1 MKNLVLLIIV
11 VFAFCT
17 TAVASDIA
25 FYVGNP
31 NVDGWYD
38 VDSMNADVETII
50 AEVGSLFKDV
60 SKFDDSQFDDFGA
73 WVEERTDDGKM
84 DILWLNGCMPSV
96 LYPFPN
102 LEPDGSRIEEWLD
115 GGNMIINVGDWF
127 GYVSYE
133 GGSRQSENT
142 GNGAANILDLSS
154 GIIVSAD
161 NTSLPVTAEG
171 QEYLPSLG
179 SGNVISCRPIALS
192 AVVAPWEVAA
202 VFAGN
207 ATQADPLVIH
217 NTETDGY
224 VAFVNQSSGSGPP
237 GWLDDRGL
245 TCAEFIANW
254 VNEVIGLGG
263 GGNPFARRPDPK
275 DGSLLIQT
283 WGTLSW
289 KEGFYAVSHD
299 VYIGT
304 NFDDVNEGAA
314 DTFVGNT
321 LQATQIIGFMGFPI
335 PDGLVPGTTYY
346 WRVDEVND
354 ANAASPWKGDVWSF
368 SVPPKTG
375 YNPIPSD
382 GAKFVE
388 TDGPALS
395 WTPGFDARL
404 HYVYFG
410 TSYDEVDNATGAL
423 PLSDPTFTPAG
434 TLEPGTTYYWRVDE
448 FDVAATHKGS
458 VWSFTTGKLG
468 GGVKGEY
475 YHWSDPSFVGGGG
488 NPGPGQAFGNL
499 VLTRIDPRID
509 FTFSNSPDPTVN
521 EDLFSARWTGEVEAA
536 FTETYTFYT
545 SSDDGARL
553 WIDGQKLIDAW
564 VDQGTTEY
572 RGTIDLVAGEKYSL
586 VMEYYENGGGAVA
599 ELRWSSPSTP
609 KDFVPQ
615 AALSRLVHANSPKPI
630 DGTDGVHL
638 MSDLRWSP
646 GDFAS
651 SHEVY
656 LGTDEAAVA
665 GATKASPEYK
675 TGKALGEE
683 SFDPGQLEF
692 DTTYYWRIDEV
703 DNINPD
709 SPWEGKVWSFW
720 TGDFLVVDDF
730 EGYDDLDPPVGE
742 PGNRIWDKWMDGYG
756 TLNNGALVARD
767 YPPYTEQ
774 TIVNSG
780 AQSMEYR
787 FDNTIK
793 ISEATLG
800 LTFPTD
806 WTANGVTKLS
816 IQFRGSSGN
825 SAERIF
831 VALGNAVVYHPDPA
845 ATQINEWTEWVID
858 LNEFAGANLGN
869 VLSMTIGVGTR
880 NVPGVDATGTLYFDD
895 IWLIQ

>member
-1 MKNLVLLIIV
+1 MKKIVLVLV
-11 VFAFCT
+11 VAFLLCP
-17 TAVASDIA
+17 AAMAADIA
-25 FYVGNP
+25 FYIGQWNS
-31 NVDGWYD
+31 DGWYD
-38 VDSMNADVETII
+38 ESQFEDVDQII
-50 AEVGSLFKDV
+50 AATGNMFKDIQ
-60 SKFDDSQFDDFGA
+60 QFDDNQFDAFGA
-73 WVEERTDDGKM
+73 WVDERMDDGKM
-84 DILWLNGCMPSV
+84 DIIWLNGCTPSV
-96 LYPFPN
+96 LYQFPN
-102 LEPDGSRIEEWLD
+102 VNPDGSRAEEWLD

-127 GYVSYE
+127 AYCSYE
-133 GGSRQSENT
+133 GGSRQSDNV

-154 GIIVSAD
+154 GIIAGSGQGLMV
-161 NTSLPVTAEG
+161 VTETG
-171 QEYLPSLG
+171 EEYVPSLNAVT
-179 SGNVISCRPIALS
+179 SDRPVQLS
-192 AVVAPWEVAA
+192 SVAAPWEVAA
-202 VFAGN
+202 IFAQNSAG
-207 ATQADPLVIH
+207 THADPVVLH

-224 VAFVNQSSGSGPP
+224 FVALNQAGG
-237 GWLDDRGL
+237 GNWVDDRGQV
-245 TCAEFIANW
+245 CAEFIGNW
-254 VNEVIGLGG
+254 VKALLV
-263 GGNPFARRPDPK
+263 GNPLARRPDPK
-275 DGSLLIQT
+275 DGALLEQT
-283 WGTLSW
+283 WGTISW
-289 KEGFYAVSHD
+289 KQGDFAVSHD
-299 VYIGT
+299 LYMGD
-304 NFDDVNEGAA
+304 NFDDVNSGTA
-314 DTFVGNT
+314 DTLVGNLPT
-321 LQATQIIGFMGFPI
+321 TTQIVGFFGFPF
-335 PDGLVPGTTYY
+335 PDGLVPGTTYF

-354 ANAASPWKGDVWSF
+354 ANAASPWKGPVWSF

-375 YNPIPSD
+375 YSPIPSD

-388 TDGPALS
+388 TDSLALS

-410 TSYDEVDNATGAL
+410 TSYDEVENATGAP
-423 PLSDPTFTPAG
+423 PLSDPTFTPPG
-434 TLEPGTTYYWRVDE
+434 TLEQGTTYYWRVDE

-553 WIDGQKLIDAW
+553 WIDGRKLIDAW

-572 RGTIDLVAGEKYSL
+572 SGEIDLVAGQKYSL

-599 ELRWSSPSTP
+599 EMRWSSPSTP

-615 AALSRLVHANSPKPI
+615 AALSRLVHAYNPKPI
-630 DGTDGVHL
+630 DGTEGVHL

-646 GDFAS
+646 GDFAN

-665 GATKASPEYK
+665 GATKTSPEYK

-703 DNINPD
+703 NNTNPD

-742 PGNRIWDKWMDGYG
+742 TGNRIWDKWMDGYG

-800 LTFPTD
+800 LTFPMD

-816 IQFRGSSGN
+816 IQFRGSTGN

-858 LNEFAGANLGN
+858 LSEFAGANLGN

-895 IWLIQ
+895 IRLIQ